1 LHSTSLPSLHAAY
14 SESAADRETLPAPR
28 EVDLMSKRPNP
39 VPDYQQRRQAALAN
53 AREKRSERVA
63 LAGLIVGVATFAL
76 GVVTLVPWLLEGGAR
91 AEERDVRRATLIDSA
106 YKTIADLK
114 PPKGERLLRS
124 ARLESAMATLAR
136 YGEPIQLEADIIDLS
151 DIELACGDYILKAPV
166 VRLRRAEI
174 VRARVA
180 IDAEKADLDI
190 DAHESFIV
198 NPSASDRLQTAT
210 YLSGA
215 LYRSVVHSPGRA
227 IIDVYGE
234 RSAISA
240 GPDNYF
246 RIDRGSPGKL
256 TLVNEELNDLIWPM
270 RSYSDLRDA
279 DAFPGE
285 ARLVPPLAVFERT
298 PPAYSTDP
306 GLRFAN
312 SFLTL
317 CPQGVC
323 DLSSELPADISIR
336 RAARFERKAC
346 AIPEVESHW
355 WMPTPD
361 FDSVMEGYLS
371 AGRDWRRANL
381 ELEAIN
387 SQLEALKAAH

>member
-1 LHSTSLPSLHAAY
+1 
-14 SESAADRETLPAPR
+14 
-28 EVDLMSKRPNP
+28 MNKRPVP
-39 VPDYQQRRQAALAN
+39 LPDYQQRRKAAEAR
-53 AREKRSERVA
+53 ARERRTDRIA
-63 LAGLIVGVATFAL
+63 WAGLIISVATFAL
-76 GVVTLVPWLLEGGAR
+76 GIVTLVPWLLEGGAR

-114 PPKGERLLRS
+114 PPKGARLLRS
-124 ARLESAMATLAR
+124 ARLEAAMATLAR

-198 NPSASDRLQTAT
+198 NPSASNRLQTAT

-227 IIDVYGE
+227 VIDVYGE

-246 RIDRGSPGKL
+246 RIDRGAPGKL
-256 TLVNEELNDLIWPM
+256 TLVNEELNDRIWPM
-270 RSYSDLRDA
+270 RSYADLRDA

-285 ARLVPPLAVFERT
+285 PRRVPPLAVFERT
-298 PPAYSTDP
+298 PPAYSTADP
-306 GLRFAN
+306 GMQFAN

-317 CPQGVC
+317 CPRGVC
-323 DLSSELPADISIR
+323 DLPSELPADISIR
-336 RAARFERKAC
+336 RTAMFEPKTC
-346 AIPEVESHW
+346 PIPEVESGW
-355 WMPTPD
+355 WMPAPD
-361 FDSVMEGYLS
+361 LDSVIEGYMD

-381 ELEAIN
+381 DLEAAN
-387 SQLEALKAAH
+387 SQLEALKRGE